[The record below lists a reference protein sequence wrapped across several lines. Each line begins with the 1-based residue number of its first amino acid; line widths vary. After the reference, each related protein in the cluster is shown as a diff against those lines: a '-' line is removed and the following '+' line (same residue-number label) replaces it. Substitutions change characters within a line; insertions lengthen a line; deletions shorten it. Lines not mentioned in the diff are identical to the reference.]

1 MLQQQQMLA
10 QQQAMMMQQPPQQP
24 AFPPAAP
31 PAAFPPAAPQQPGGF
46 GDAFGAAGFP
56 PAQPAAP
63 QPPAA
68 AGGGGFDV
76 SFLAGSQPAAAPA
89 QPAAGGFDMGAFED
103 PMAEFM
109 QQPAA
114 AANAAATPEPEEEEE
129 EEEEVVEQ
137 ATPSLQAPAA
147 AKSYAK
153 DDTLKYLAM
162 LGQND
167 WGAKEEAARA
177 LKTLAFAGDG
187 KYKEGLIGQGI
198 ARLLQAM
205 LTSATATTAIEQ
217 AASCMYSLAREH
229 APSKTALI
237 QVPRPAPP
245 RTAPPARPPRGPRT
259 SAHPYPSSSRWART

>member
-1 MLQQQQMLA
+1 
-10 QQQAMMMQQPPQQP
+10 
-24 AFPPAAP
+24 
-31 PAAFPPAAPQQPGGF
+31 
-46 GDAFGAAGFP
+46 
-56 PAQPAAP
+56 
-63 QPPAA
+63 
-68 AGGGGFDV
+68 
-76 SFLAGSQPAAAPA
+76 
-89 QPAAGGFDMGAFED
+89 
-103 PMAEFM
+103 MA
-109 QQPAA
+109 
-114 AANAAATPEPEEEEE
+114 
-129 EEEEVVEQ
+129 EQ
-137 ATPSLQAPAA
+137 ATPSLQEPAA
-147 AKSYAK
+147 AKSYSK

-245 RTAPPARPPRGPRT
+245 RTAPPAPRPPAPRT
-259 SAHPYPSSSRWART
+259 PHPHPHPSSSRWART

>member
-10 QQQAMMMQQPPQQP
+10 QQQAMMMQQQPQQP

-63 QPPAA
+63 QPAAA

-89 QPAAGGFDMGAFED
+89 QPAAAGGFDMGAFED

-129 EEEEVVEQ
+129 EEEEVAEQ

-147 AKSYAK
+147 AKSYSK

-237 QVPRPAPP
+237 QVGCSP
-245 RTAPPARPPRGPRT
+245 
-259 SAHPYPSSSRWART
+259 